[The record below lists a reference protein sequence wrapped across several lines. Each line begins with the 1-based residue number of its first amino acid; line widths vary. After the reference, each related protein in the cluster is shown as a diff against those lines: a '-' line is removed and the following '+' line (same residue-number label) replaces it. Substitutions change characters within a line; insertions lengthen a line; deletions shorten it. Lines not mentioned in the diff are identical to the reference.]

1 VYTYPVHVTQVFA
14 DRMLQSSDIPL
25 VITAYLIWKFVK
37 RTRIVSLK
45 EIPLQEALEEIRI
58 HPEDP
63 EPENTG
69 WRKFVTFLWD

>member
-1 VYTYPVHVTQVFA
+1 MQLFS
-14 DRMLQSSDIPL
+14 DRKLPSSDIPL
-25 VITAYLIWKFVK
+25 VITAYLIWKFIK

-45 EIPLQEALEEIRI
+45 EIPLEEALEEIRI
-58 HPEDP
+58 NPEDP

>member
-1 VYTYPVHVTQVFA
+1 
-14 DRMLQSSDIPL
+14 
-25 VITAYLIWKFVK
+25 VK

-58 HPEDP
+58 NPEDP

-69 WRKFVTFLWD
+69 WRRFVTFLWD

>member
-1 VYTYPVHVTQVFA
+1 VYPYPFHIPQHFS
-14 DRMLQSSDIPL
+14 DRKLQSSDIPL

-37 RTRIVSLK
+37 KTRIVSLK

-58 HPEDP
+58 NPEDP

>member
-1 VYTYPVHVTQVFA
+1 VYPYPFHIPQLFS
-14 DRMLQSSDIPL
+14 DRKLQSSDIPL

-37 RTRIVSLK
+37 RTRIVSLR

-58 HPEDP
+58 NPEDP